1 MANSSEYSF
10 YDIETLL
17 TQLDSSK
24 IKEEVDKQLAGI
36 DFDTLRDDDELI
48 LAKMAF
54 QGETN
59 AVKYLLEKGA
69 NPNLESSTYHY
80 YKGPAI
86 LYALQNNRSK
96 TNTKVAVL
104 KMLIDHG
111 SDINVQ
117 VQWFDEEKNDT
128 VTGNYVEYGLSLAMD
143 NLRNLKDSEYAET
156 RKSARTQI
164 EGLQAMLGLIKEASI
179 NLKKETAQKLHEF
192 LKVQTKIPQRIDA
205 KEFYKKAMDELVVEN
220 RIHDLPEAAKKVCYD
235 YLENESF
242 MLTKEWASLIRH
254 LVDISLTFEEVS
266 EVVYDEAVSFL
277 DDEGWLCQGWES
289 YNWFS
294 ELVEVLSNEHASKN
308 PEWADLMIL
317 IINESE
323 EFDASVEWEIQ
334 ELLEEPWVK
343 AHPSFQKIAAAVQ
356 DH

>member
-1 MANSSEYSF
+1 
-10 YDIETLL
+10 
-17 TQLDSSK
+17 
-24 IKEEVDKQLAGI
+24 
-36 DFDTLRDDDELI
+36 
-48 LAKMAF
+48 
-54 QGETN
+54 
-59 AVKYLLEKGA
+59 
-69 NPNLESSTYHY
+69 
-80 YKGPAI
+80 
-86 LYALQNNRSK
+86 
-96 TNTKVAVL
+96 
-104 KMLIDHG
+104 
-111 SDINVQ
+111 
-117 VQWFDEEKNDT
+117 
-128 VTGNYVEYGLSLAMD
+128 GNYIEYGLNLAMD
-143 NLRNLKDSEYAET
+143 NLHNMRNSEYTET

-164 EGLQAMLGLIKEASI
+164 EGLQAMLDIIKEASI
-179 NLKKETAQKLHEF
+179 NLNIETAQKLDEF
-192 LKVQTKIPQRIDA
+192 LKVQTKTHQRINA

-220 RIHDLPEAAKKVCYD
+220 SIHDLPEAAKKVCYE
-235 YLENESF
+235 YLEDERF
-242 MLTKEWASLIRH
+242 MLTKEWVALIRH

-343 AHPSFQKIAAAVQ
+343 AHPSFQKIAEAVQ